1 MQTPTTWAE
10 RTGLTERLLDIGIA
24 VFLWAFRIIVLFV
37 VVVGSLLTLA
47 RGRYSI
53 EVWID
58 LIVGG
63 LSLGAI
69 YALIALGYTMVY
81 GILRMINF
89 AHGEIFMVGAFAGFF
104 TGVYLAG
111 TGLLTASPLSAVV
124 GIAIMILMAMAVAAL
139 VALIAERIAYRPLR
153 NAPRLVL
160 LISAI
165 GVSFFLQ
172 YTVRGLFGPGIYAY
186 PSVPFLAE
194 PVDLPLLSILRLKW
208 LDVLVIG
215 SAIGMMLALYLFV
228 MRSRAGTAIR
238 AVSEDKAT
246 AALMGIDVNRA
257 IVTTFAIGAAM
268 AGAAGVLYGL
278 MFRQI
283 FFFSGF
289 VPGIKAFTAA
299 VLGGIG
305 NIPGAM
311 VGGFLLGELESVGPT
326 LFLDGLGVPSPNQ
339 LKDVIAFTILVLVL
353 IFRPQGIMGERLS
366 RSRA

>member
-1 MQTPTTWAE
+1 MQTRVVWAE
-10 RTGLTERLLDIGIA
+10 RTSLTERLLDTAIA
-24 VFLWAFRIIVLFV
+24 VFLWLFRIAIVFI

-47 RGRYSI
+47 RGRYNI
-53 EVWID
+53 DVWID
-58 LIVGG
+58 LVVGG

-104 TGVYLAG
+104 TGTYLSASG
-111 TGLLTASPLSAVV
+111 WLTANPVSALLA
-124 GIAIMILMAMAVAAL
+124 IAIMILVAMVIAAVVAMAV
-139 VALIAERIAYRPLR
+139 ERVAYRSLR

-172 YTVRGLFGPGIYAY
+172 YTARGLFGPGIYAY
-186 PSVPFLAE
+186 PPVPFLAE
-194 PVDLPLLSILRLKW
+194 PVDLPLLSALRLKW
-208 LDVLVIG
+208 LDVLVVG
-215 SAIGMMLALYLFV
+215 SAVGMMAVLYLFV
-228 MRSRAGTAIR
+228 MRTKSGTAIR

-257 IVTTFAIGAAM
+257 IVMTFAIGAAM

-311 VGGFLLGELESVGPT
+311 IGGLVLGELESVGPT
-326 LFLDGLGVPSPNQ
+326 LFLDGFGVPSPNQ
-339 LKDVIAFTILVLVL
+339 LKDVVAFTVLVLVL
-353 IFRPQGIMGERLS
+353 IFRPQGILGERLP